1 MYGRTYPRYRCEG
14 RFYGRRVNC
23 ERVPMLPALAVREVL
38 DDPRKIPYLLV
49 WKSSWDGEVKEAV
62 RLAYLGRTPYL
73 PEADSI
79 EVKRTDGS
87 VVHLRAFKRS
97 LPRNGGRVL
106 LLACPWCCT
115 LRRALYGWEP
125 NGEFASTLRRAQWQC
140 RSCAGLR
147 YASEGSALVLRSRCA
162 MLRPL
167 SGLSS
172 PRPDPWYPYVFSSP
186 SDAIAAGLAH
196 GTEEGGSAVICES
209 DENC

>member
-1 MYGRTYPRYRCEG
+1 MVYGRTYPRYRCEG

-23 ERVPMLPALAVREVL
+23 ERVPLLPAWALREVL

-62 RLAYLGRTPYL
+62 RVAYLGRTPYL

-87 VVHLRAFKRS
+87 VLHLRAFKRS

-125 NGEFASTLRRAQWQC
+125 NEDHTSSARRAQWQC
-140 RSCAGLR
+140 RSCARLR
-147 YASEGSALVLRSRCA
+147 YASEGGALVLRSRCA
-162 MLRPL
+162 MLRSL
-167 SGLSS
+167 SGLSG
-172 PRPDPWYPYVFSSP
+172 PRPEPWLPYIFSSP
-186 SDAIAAGLAH
+186 ADAAASGFV
-196 GTEEGGSAVICES
+196 TSNDIERSAVQR
-209 DENC
+209 